1 MPYFIY
7 RITPENK
14 LTNLGSNSNYRQAK
28 EEVRQLRKSSDT
40 PGDNFRLMFASSEA
54 EAEKLLLTPREEPV
68 QGDD

>member
-14 LTNLGSNSNYRQAK
+14 LTNLGSKTNYREAK
-28 EEVRQLRKSSDT
+28 EEVRQLRKNSDT
-40 PGDNFRLMFASSEA
+40 TGDNFRLMFANSEA

>member
-14 LTNLGSNSNYRQAK
+14 LTSLGSKTNYRQAK
-28 EEVRQLRKSSDT
+28 EEVRQLRKNSDT
-40 PGDNFRLMFASSEA
+40 TGDDFRLMFASSEA
-54 EAEKLLLTPREEPV
+54 EAEKLLLTPREKPV